1 MNKLNWFQKA
11 YNRFLWH
18 LKELNKTFSNEPSYY
33 SAKRIMEF
41 ILFTNAIILFDWYVI
56 KYFDRI
62 TFPEMCEAFMLNL
75 GYAGYVRFSTQREK
89 KQNIKDENTNNNTT
103 DTTGV

>member
-1 MNKLNWFQKA
+1 MKKA
-11 YNRFLWH
+11 YNRLLWH

-41 ILFTNAIILFDWYVI
+41 ILFSNAIILFDWYVI
-56 KYFDRI
+56 ANFDKL

-89 KQNIKDENTNNNTT
+89 KQNLKDENNTDNNNPSTS
-103 DTTGV
+103 V